1 MRYQVDESPPLAL
14 ALGVGMQSTL
24 LAVINVV
31 VISAIVIRT
40 AGGSDAYLSWAT
52 FAALVI
58 CGLVTTLQSAPVGR
72 IGSGY
77 VLTMAASQSF
87 IAISVTAIAVGGP
100 GMFAVLVLIS
110 SLLQFALGARLA
122 LFRRVLTPTVVG
134 TTVMLVTVTV
144 MPIIFD
150 LLTDVPAGTDGAAA
164 PVVATTTFVTL
175 LVLVLRAPR
184 PWRIWTPVIA
194 IFVGCIVSAG
204 FGLYE
209 VEGIIGAS
217 WFGLPELGWPGW
229 DFGFGVTFWSLLPA
243 FVFVALVDGMATCGD
258 AIVIQRVSWR
268 QPRAT
273 DYRAVQGA
281 VSATGLSTLLSGLA
295 GTVPN
300 KVHVLSVGIAEIT
313 GVTARRVGVCGG
325 IIFLVAAFLP
335 KISALLQAI
344 PNPVIA
350 AYTIVFMGILFS
362 AGVRI
367 IVTQSG
373 LDYRKATVAG
383 VSFWIGMGFQN
394 GWILA
399 DSLGRWNGLLGN
411 GITTGGLT
419 AILLTMA
426 MGVSRS
432 RDMETDLEMMALSEI
447 RGFLGRLCARQG
459 WGPGTNDR
467 LCLAAEETL
476 LTLVR
481 QDETRDEARR
491 LRVAAD
497 VRRDAIDLEFVA
509 AVGGTNIADRI
520 AVLEE
525 AEAEMAMENAV
536 SLRLLRHL
544 SSSVSHRQYH
554 DTDIVTV
561 RIKIE
566 KALRRS

>member
-1 MRYQVDESPPLAL
+1 MRYQVDESAPRAL

-52 FAALVI
+52 FAALII
-58 CGLVTTLQSAPVGR
+58 CGLVTVVQSVPVGR
-72 IGSGY
+72 VGSGY

-110 SLLQFALGARLA
+110 SLFQFALGARLA
-122 LFRRVLTPTVVG
+122 LLRRVLTPTVVG

-150 LLTDVPAGTDGAAA
+150 LLTDVPEGTDGTAA
-164 PVVATTTFVTL
+164 PVIAAATLVTVLTL
-175 LVLVLRAPR
+175 LLRAPHS
-184 PWRIWTPVIA
+184 WRLWAPVIA
-194 IFVGCIVSAG
+194 IFAGCIASTG

-209 VEGIIGAS
+209 VERVIGAS
-217 WFGLPELGWPGW
+217 WFGLPEAGWPGW
-229 DFGFGVTFWSLLPA
+229 DFDFGVTFWSLLPA

-258 AIVIQRVSWR
+258 AVAIQRVSWR

-281 VSATGLSTLLSGLA
+281 VVATGLSTLLSGLA

-313 GVTARRVGVCGG
+313 GVTARRVGVYGG
-325 IIFLVAAFLP
+325 IIFLVFAFLP
-335 KISALLQAI
+335 KMSALLQAI

-373 LDYRKATVAG
+373 VDYRKAAVAG

-419 AILLTMA
+419 AILLTMV
-426 MGVSRS
+426 MGASRS
-432 RDMETDLEMMALSEI
+432 LHLETDLEVTALSEI
-447 RGFLGRLCARQG
+447 RGFLDRLCASKG
-459 WGPGTNDR
+459 WGPGTNNR

-481 QDETRDEARR
+481 QDETCDETRR
-491 LRVAAD
+491 LRVV
-497 VRRDAIDLEFVA
+497 VRVHRDAIDLEFVA
-509 AVGGTNIADRI
+509 AVGETNIEDRI

-525 AEAEMAMENAV
+525 AEAEMAMEHEV

-544 SSSVSHRQYH
+544 SSSVSHQQYH

-561 RIKIE
+561 RIE
-566 KALRRS
+566 RGKALRKS

>member
-1 MRYQVDESPPLAL
+1 MRYQVDESPPRGL

-24 LAVINVV
+24 LAIINVV

-58 CGLVTTLQSAPVGR
+58 CGLVTVLQSVPVGR
-72 IGSGY
+72 VGSGY

-87 IAISVTAIAVGGP
+87 IAISVTAIATGGP

-110 SLLQFALGARLA
+110 SLFQFALGARLA
-122 LFRRVLTPTVVG
+122 LLRRVLTPTVVG

-150 LLTDVPAGTDGAAA
+150 LLTDVPEGTDGTAA
-164 PVVATTTFVTL
+164 PVIAATTFVTVLAL
-175 LVLVLRAPR
+175 LLRAPHS
-184 PWRIWTPVIA
+184 WRLWAPVIA
-194 IFVGCIVSAG
+194 IFAGCIASAG

-209 VEGIIGAS
+209 VERVIGAS
-217 WFGLPELGWPGW
+217 WFGLPEVGWPGW
-229 DFGFGVTFWSLLPA
+229 GFDFGVAFWSLLPA

-258 AIVIQRVSWR
+258 AIAIQRVSWR

-281 VSATGLSTLLSGLA
+281 VTATGLSTLLSGLA

-313 GVTARRVGVCGG
+313 GVTARRVGVYGG

-373 LDYRKATVAG
+373 VDYRKATVAG

-399 DSLGRWNGLLGN
+399 DTLGRWNGLLGN

-419 AILLTMA
+419 AILLTMV
-426 MGVSRS
+426 MGASRS
-432 RDMETDLEMMALSEI
+432 LHMETDLEVTALPEI
-447 RGFLGRLCARQG
+447 RGFLGRLCASKG
-459 WGPGTNDR
+459 WGPGTNNR

-491 LRVAAD
+491 LRVV
-497 VRRDAIDLEFVA
+497 VRVHRDAIDLEFVA
-509 AVGGTNIADRI
+509 AAGETNIEDRI
-520 AVLEE
+520 AVLQE
-525 AEAEMAMENAV
+525 ARAEMAMEHEV

-544 SSSVSHRQYH
+544 SSSVSHQQYH

-561 RIKIE
+561 RIE
-566 KALRRS
+566 RGKALRRS

>member
-1 MRYQVDESPPLAL
+1 MRYQVNESPPHTL
-14 ALGVGMQSTL
+14 ALGVGTQSTL
-24 LAVINVV
+24 LAIINVV

-52 FAALVI
+52 FASLVI
-58 CGLVTTLQSAPVGR
+58 CGLVTVLQSAPVGR
-72 IGSGY
+72 VGSGY

-87 IAISVTAIAVGGP
+87 IAISVTAIAAGGP
-100 GMFAVLVLIS
+100 GMFAVLVLCS
-110 SLLQFALGARLA
+110 SLVQFALGARLA
-122 LFRRVLTPTVVG
+122 LLRRVITPTVVG

-150 LLTDVPAGTDGAAA
+150 LLTDVPEGTDGTAA
-164 PVVATTTFVTL
+164 PVVAGATL
-175 LVLVLRAPR
+175 ATVLALLLRAPHS
-184 PWRIWTPVIA
+184 WRLWAPAIA
-194 IFVGCIVSAG
+194 IVAGCIASTG

-209 VEGIIGAS
+209 VERVIGAS
-217 WFGLPELGWPGW
+217 WFGLPEFGWPGW
-229 DFGFGVTFWSLLPA
+229 DFDFGVTFWSLLPA

-258 AIVIQRVSWR
+258 AVAIQRVSWR
-268 QPRAT
+268 KPRAT

-281 VSATGLSTLLSGLA
+281 VAATGLSTLLSGLA

-313 GVTARRVGVCGG
+313 GVTARRVGVYGG
-325 IIFLVAAFLP
+325 IILLVTAFLP

-367 IVTQSG
+367 ILTQG
-373 LDYRKATVAG
+373 GVDYRKAAVAG

-399 DSLGRWNGLLGN
+399 DYLGRWNGLLGN
-411 GITTGGLT
+411 GIAAGGLT
-419 AILLTMA
+419 AILLTLV
-426 MGVSRS
+426 MGASRS
-432 RDMETDLEMMALSEI
+432 LHMETDLEVTALSEI
-447 RGFLGRLCARQG
+447 RKFLERLCARRG
-459 WGPGTNDR
+459 WGPETHNR

-491 LRVAAD
+491 LRLVAR
-497 VRRDAIDLEFVA
+497 VHQDAIDLEFVA
-509 AVGGTNIADRI
+509 AVGESNIEDRI
-520 AVLEE
+520 AVLEH
-525 AEAEMAMENAV
+525 AEAEMAMEHEV

-544 SSSVSHRQYH
+544 SSSVSHQQYH
-554 DTDIVTV
+554 DTDIVTL
-561 RIKIE
+561 RIE
-566 KALRRS
+566 RGKARPGS